1 MGSLCVCLCLE
12 GGMNSQL
19 VRAMVREWGGGNNM
33 GEGWRGTDTKNTPS
47 RKRKKREMEKGD
59 RKTWRVKF

>member
-12 GGMNSQL
+12 GGMDSQL
-19 VRAMVREWGGGNNM
+19 VRAMVRGWGGGGERNNM
-33 GEGWRGTDTKNTPS
+33 GEGWRGPDTKNTPS
-47 RKRKKREMEKGD
+47 RKKGDGKGD